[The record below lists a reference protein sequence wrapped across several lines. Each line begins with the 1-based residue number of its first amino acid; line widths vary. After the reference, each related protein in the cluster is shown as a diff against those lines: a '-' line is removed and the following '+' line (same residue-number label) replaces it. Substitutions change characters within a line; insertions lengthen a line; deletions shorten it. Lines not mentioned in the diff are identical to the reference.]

1 MRFTWKALVFAP
13 LLVPLILGGV
23 FSVAPFSPGARIF
36 SFLFFFVP
44 SVIVSY
50 GTTIFLFLPCL
61 YLASKVAPLTLPLTC
76 ILGTL
81 LGMVAYLPLVF
92 LAWRTTGPDSGP
104 PDEPFVEFFA
114 RWVVDPLN
122 LIFPVAGLMT
132 AAAYWLLA
140 SRRTQRI
147 GRSPH

>member
-1 MRFTWKALVFAP
+1 MRFSWKALVLAP
-13 LLVPLILGGV
+13 LVVPLILGGV
-23 FSVAPFSPGARIF
+23 FFVAPFSPDARIF

-61 YLASKVAPLTLPLTC
+61 YLASKLAPLTLPLTC

-92 LAWRTTGPDSGP
+92 LAWRTTGPNSGP
-104 PDEPFVEFFA
+104 RDEPLVEFFA

-140 SRRTQRI
+140 SKRTQRI